1 MTFDKEANNP
11 KPFVQRSVQ
20 GKPTEDEQLLQSP
33 SEEVPFTETDPWRVM
48 RIMSEFVQGFDAL
61 AELSRAVTIFGSART
76 PPGDPNYEAAVET
89 AYLLGEAGC
98 AIITGGGPGI
108 MEAANKGAQQAG
120 VLSVGLN
127 IELPFEQHV
136 NPYVDLALNHR
147 YFFVRKTML
156 VKYAQ
161 AFVIF
166 PGGFGTMDELF
177 ESLTLIQTGKIRN
190 FPVVLFDS
198 IYWQGLLEWIGNTM
212 QAEGKIDKADLELIM
227 VTDSPIEVRDFV
239 MASIEETGDRVVRE
253 AAAQDVT
260 KKVLSKQKHYG
271 DQQ

>member
-198 IYWQGLLEWIGNTM
+198 GYWHGLLEWIGNTM
-212 QAEGKIDKADLELIM
+212 REEGKIDKADLDLIM
-227 VTDSPIEVRDFV
+227 VTDSPIEARDFV

>member
-1 MTFDKEANNP
+1 MTDHPTNKPSNP
-11 KPFVQRSVQ
+11 KPFIQNVIQS
-20 GKPTEDEQLLQSP
+20 KPTEDEQLLLPP
-33 SEEVPFTETDPWRVM
+33 SAEIPFTETDPWRVM

-61 AELSRAVTIFGSART
+61 AQLSRAVTIFGSART
-76 PPGDPNYEAAVET
+76 SPGDPNYEAAVET

-108 MEAANKGAQQAG
+108 MEAANKGARQAG
-120 VLSVGLN
+120 ALSVGLN

-136 NPYVDLALNHR
+136 NPYVDLSLNHR

-177 ESLTLIQTGKIRN
+177 EALTLIQTGKIRN

-198 IYWQGLLEWIGNTM
+198 SYWQGLLDWLRNTM
-212 QAEGKIDKADLELIM
+212 QTQGKIEEADLDLLL
-227 VTDSPIEVRDFV
+227 VTDSPEEVRDIV
-239 MASIEETGDRVVRE
+239 LASIEDTGDQVVRE
-253 AAAQDVT
+253 TAAQDVT
-260 KKVLSKQKHYG
+260 RKVLGGQP
-271 DQQ
+271 